1 METKQFKAESRRL
14 LDIMIN
20 SIYTHRE
27 IFMREIISNAS
38 DAIDKSYYKALVDD
52 SLSFEKDNY
61 FIKITMDKEN
71 RTLKI
76 SDTGIGMTKE
86 ELDDNLGVIA
96 KSGSLQ
102 FKKDNEAKDGHD
114 IIGQFGV
121 GFYSSFLVAD
131 EVTVISKSSDS
142 NEAYMWE
149 SKGVEGYTIN
159 PCEKDSIGTEIILKL
174 KENTEDENYD
184 EYLHEYKL
192 KELIKKYSD
201 FIRYPIKMDITKSEL
216 KEGTE
221 NEYDEHIEEEV
232 VNSMV
237 PIWRKNKRELTKEDY
252 ENFYNEKHYG
262 FDKPLSHVHISVDGA
277 VSYNAVLYIPEKTP
291 YDFYT
296 KEYEKGL
303 ELYSSGVM
311 IMDKCSDL
319 LPDYFGFVRGVVDSE
334 DLSLNISREILQH
347 DRQLKLIAKNVKT
360 KIKNELENMLK
371 NDRENYEKFYESFGR
386 TLKYGVYNEYGANK
400 DILKDLLM
408 FHSSKEGKMIT
419 LAEYIERMP
428 EDQKYIYYAAGESVE
443 RIKKMPQ
450 TESVLDKGYEIL
462 YFTDDI
468 DEFAIRILM
477 NYKEKEFKSV
487 SSSDLGIEANEN
499 EDENTSEADNK
510 ENEELFKAMKDILS
524 NKVKNVKASKRLKNH
539 AVCLSNE
546 GELSIEMEK
555 ILKAMPNNE
564 AAKADKVLEI
574 NVNHE
579 VFKSLKAA
587 YENDKDKLNIF
598 TNLLYNQALLI
609 EGLTI
614 DDPMEFANNMCKL
627 MM

>member
-1 METKQFKAESRRL
+1 METRQFKAESRRL
-14 LDIMIN
+14 LDLMIN

-52 SLSFEKDNY
+52 SLTFEKDNY

-114 IIGQFGV
+114 IIGQFGI

-131 EVTVISKSSDS
+131 EVTVISKLSDS

-184 EYLHEYKL
+184 EYLDEYKL
-192 KELIKKYSD
+192 KALIKKYSD

-499 EDENTSEADNK
+499 ENTSEADNK

-564 AAKADKVLEI
+564 AVKADKVLEI
-574 NVNHE
+574 NVDHE

-614 DDPMEFANNMCKL
+614 EDPMEFANNMCKL

>member
-14 LDIMIN
+14 LDLMIN

-52 SLSFEKDNY
+52 SLTFEKDNY

-114 IIGQFGV
+114 IIGQFGI

-184 EYLHEYKL
+184 EYLDEYKL
-192 KELIKKYSD
+192 KALIKKYSD

-221 NEYDEHIEEEV
+221 NEYDEHIEEQV

-499 EDENTSEADNK
+499 ENTSEADNK

-598 TNLLYNQALLI
+598 TDLLYNQALLI

-614 DDPMEFANNMCKL
+614 EDPMEFANNMCKL